1 MDLVFL
7 IWFLVGFIV
16 GMFCFML
23 VVILYE
29 ENYTIKIEKEQRY
42 ILDEVQKEIQMGKGR
57 KNLKFVK

>member
-1 MDLVFL
+1 MDLVFM

-42 ILDEVQKEIQMGKGR
+42 ILNEVQKEIQMGKGR

>member
-1 MDLVFL
+1 MDLVFM

-42 ILDEVQKEIQMGKGR
+42 ILDEVQKEIQIGKGR

>member
-1 MDLVFL
+1 M

-42 ILDEVQKEIQMGKGR
+42 ILDEVQKDIQMGKGR

>member
-1 MDLVFL
+1 MDLVFM

-42 ILDEVQKEIQMGKGR
+42 ILDEVQKDIQMGKGR